1 MYVPLEIRCIS
12 EELEVDGV
20 GLKRCLGFLDF
31 GKEFFEMETGP
42 DTITDLESSSGSAR
56 KFEVLYLILGY
67 ILIHNIY
74 CKILCI
80 TFRVLENIQNL
91 DRGYIQAKN

>member
-1 MYVPLEIRCIS
+1 MYTVNRKTFLNRAIVYVPLETRCIS

-42 DTITDLESSSGSAR
+42 DTTTDLESSSGSAR
-56 KFEVLYLILGY
+56 KLGS
-67 ILIHNIY
+67 
-74 CKILCI
+74 CI
-80 TFRVLENIQNL
+80 
-91 DRGYIQAKN
+91 